1 MAVAKVL
8 FKKIIGKLTFLQK
21 FCNLSTEIGKLT
33 LPFLEEKVAEH
44 IVQQEFSNGY
54 PYGAPPFCS
63 AKNEHTTYIYIYI
76 TIYIIIYYYRYNCG
90 TS

>member
-8 FKKIIGKLTFLQK
+8 FKKIKNTF
-21 FCNLSTEIGKLT
+21 LSTEIGKLT

-54 PYGAPPFCS
+54 PYGAPPSCS
-63 AKNEHTTYIYIYI
+63 AKNEHHQHVYIYIC
-76 TIYIIIYYYRYNCG
+76 IYHYIYYYIYNCD
-90 TS
+90 T